1 MSFRAQ
7 LIVISTTSRVFLTT
21 SPDNATSFPVIST
34 EGRNPSGLRFLTC
47 LRNDNAKKSGTTLH
61 PVTLIFLLTLSHL
74 AFGQSTT
81 RTSVSLIYE
90 AIAATNA
97 TLWLAEDARLFEKY
111 GLDTKVVHA
120 RGAVPV
126 QALVSG
132 SVEFGAFS
140 GSSAI
145 AAVLAGSDLIFV
157 AAKGNFAVM
166 SFWVRRDSSIKALA
180 DLRGKTIGVTRAGS
194 ATHTIARIALKS
206 AGLADRDVKF
216 LHHGGLPESFASL
229 DRSIVDAS
237 LGSPPRPGFKELV
250 DLSSLKIP
258 FLQGAIEVQR
268 SFLQN
273 RRDTVL
279 NLLKA
284 YIETIK
290 LAKEKPELAIAA
302 ISKRMRVPPEVV
314 RPVYQPHENVLEEIP
329 YVRRD
334 SVQAIFDQ
342 YPKEQLKGLSYEK
355 LVDNSLLQRLEES
368 GFIKNL
374 YRR

>member
-1 MSFRAQ
+1 MLALIALLLLLVSSIGHAQTSASDKRA
-7 LIVISTTSRVFLTT
+7 
-21 SPDNATSFPVIST
+21 
-34 EGRNPSGLRFLTC
+34 
-47 LRNDNAKKSGTTLH
+47 
-61 PVTLIFLLTLSHL
+61 
-74 AFGQSTT
+74 
-81 RTSVSLIYE
+81 SVSLIYE

-97 TLWLAEDARLFEKY
+97 TLWLAEDTRLFEKY
-111 GLDTKVVHA
+111 GLDAKVVHA

-140 GSSAI
+140 GSSTV
-145 AAVLAGSDLIFV
+145 AAVLAGSDIVFV

-166 SFWVRRDSSIKALA
+166 SVWVKRDSPIRGLT

-194 ATHTIARIALKS
+194 ATHAIARLALKS
-206 AGLADRDVKF
+206 AGLTDRDVKY

-229 DRSIVDAS
+229 DRGIVDAS
-237 LGSPPRPGFKELV
+237 MGSPPRPGFKELV

-268 SFLQN
+268 GFLQS
-273 RRDTVL
+273 RRDTVI

-284 YIETIK
+284 YVETIK
-290 LAKEKPELAIAA
+290 LAKERPELAIAA
-302 ISKRMRVPPEVV
+302 ISKRMRVPVELV
-314 RPVYQPHENVLEEIP
+314 RPVYQPHDNVLEEIP

-334 SVQAIFDQ
+334 SVQVILDQ
-342 YPKEQLKGLSYEK
+342 YPKEQLRSLTYER
-355 LVDNSLLQRLEES
+355 LVDNSLLQQLEDL
-368 GFIKNL
+368 GFIKSL

>member
-1 MSFRAQ
+1 MARGRAF
-7 LIVISTTSRVFLTT
+7 LITVI
-21 SPDNATSFPVIST
+21 
-34 EGRNPSGLRFLTC
+34 
-47 LRNDNAKKSGTTLH
+47 
-61 PVTLIFLLTLSHL
+61 LIFLLPPFDPAS
-74 AFGQSTT
+74 GQNTT
-81 RTSVSLIYE
+81 RTSARLIYE

-97 TLWLAEDARLFEKY
+97 TLWLAEDARVFEKY
-111 GLDTKVVHA
+111 GLDMKVVHA

-145 AAVLAGSDLIFV
+145 AAVLAGSDLVFV

-166 SFWVRRDSSIKALA
+166 SFWVRRDAQIKTLA

-206 AGLADRDVKF
+206 AGVGEREVKF

-229 DRSIVDAS
+229 DQGIVDAS
-237 LGSPPRPGFKELV
+237 LGSPPRPGFRELV

-268 SFLQN
+268 SFLQT

-284 YIETIK
+284 YLETIK
-290 LAKEKPELAIAA
+290 LAKNKPELAIRSIA
-302 ISKRMRVPPEVV
+302 KRMGVAPEIV
-314 RPVYQPHENVLEEIP
+314 RPAYQPHANVLEDIP

-334 SVQAIFDQ
+334 SVQAILDQ
-342 YPKEQLKGLSYEK
+342 YSKEQVKNLSFER
-355 LVDNSLLQRLEES
+355 LIDNSLLQQLEDS
-368 GFIKNL
+368 GFIKTL
-374 YRR
+374 ARRDP

>member
-1 MSFRAQ
+1 M
-7 LIVISTTSRVFLTT
+7 LIIIV
-21 SPDNATSFPVIST
+21 A
-34 EGRNPSGLRFLTC
+34 
-47 LRNDNAKKSGTTLH
+47 
-61 PVTLIFLLTLSHL
+61 LLLLPTAALS
-74 AFGQSTT
+74 QSTA
-81 RTSVSLIYE
+81 RPSVGLIYE

-97 TLWLAEDARLFEKY
+97 TLWLAEDAKLFEKY
-111 GLDTKVVHA
+111 GLDTKVIHA

-140 GSSAI
+140 GSSAV
-145 AAVLAGSDLIFV
+145 AAVLAGSDLVFV

-166 SFWVRRDSSIKALA
+166 SVWVRRDSPTKSLA

-194 ATHTIARIALKS
+194 ASHTIARLALKPV
-206 AGLADRDVKF
+206 GLSDRDVKY
-216 LHHGGLPESFASL
+216 LHHPGLPESFVSL
-229 DRSIVDAS
+229 DRGLVDAS
-237 LGSPPRPGFKELV
+237 MGSPPRPGFRELV

-268 SFLQN
+268 SFLQS

-279 NLLKA
+279 NLLKG
-284 YIETIK
+284 YVETIK

-302 ISKRMRVPPEVV
+302 ISKRMRVPAEII
-314 RPVYQPHENVLEEIP
+314 RPVYQPHDNSLEEIP

-334 SVQAIFDQ
+334 SVQVILDQ

-355 LVDNSLLQRLEES
+355 LTDNSLLQQLEES
-368 GFIKNL
+368 GFIKSL

>member
-1 MSFRAQ
+1 MSRRNSVTIVVLLLVFIVLIPSVQAQ
-7 LIVISTTSRVFLTT
+7 R
-21 SPDNATSFPVIST
+21 D
-34 EGRNPSGLRFLTC
+34 
-47 LRNDNAKKSGTTLH
+47 KKT
-61 PVTLIFLLTLSHL
+61 
-74 AFGQSTT
+74 A
-81 RTSVSLIYE
+81 VSLIYE

-111 GLDTKVVHA
+111 GLDAKVVHA
-120 RGAVPV
+120 RGAIPV

-145 AAVLAGSDLIFV
+145 AAVLAGSDLVFV

-166 SFWVRRDSSIKALA
+166 SFWVRRDSPIKTLT
-180 DLRGKTIGVTRAGS
+180 DLGGKTIGVTRAGS

-206 AGLADRDVKF
+206 AGLADREVKF

-229 DRSIVDAS
+229 DQGIVDAS

-250 DLSSLKIP
+250 DLSSLGIP

-268 SFLQN
+268 RFLQN
-273 RRDTVL
+273 RRDTVT

-284 YIETIK
+284 YLETIK
-290 LAKEKPELAIAA
+290 LAKEKPDLAIAA
-302 ISKRMRVPPEVV
+302 ISKRMRVPVDYV
-314 RPVYQPHENVLEEIP
+314 RSVYQPHDNVLEEVP

-334 SVQAIFDQ
+334 SVQAILDQ

-355 LVDNSLLQRLEES
+355 LVDNSVLRQLDDS
-368 GFIKNL
+368 GFTKTL
-374 YRR
+374 YRK